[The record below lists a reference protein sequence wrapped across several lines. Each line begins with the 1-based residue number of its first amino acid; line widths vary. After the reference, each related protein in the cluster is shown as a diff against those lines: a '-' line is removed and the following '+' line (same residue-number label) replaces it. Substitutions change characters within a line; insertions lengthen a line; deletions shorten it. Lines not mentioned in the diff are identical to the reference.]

1 MVYLISLL
9 MFFAFF
15 TCVAGAA
22 LLLVSIPRLVLGDD
36 DELYVY
42 LAGLFWGVV
51 VSVVGVC
58 MAVTAYILIT

>member
-1 MVYLISLL
+1 MAYLISLL
-9 MFFAFF
+9 VFFAFF

-22 LLLVSIPRLVLGDD
+22 LLLISIPRLAFGCD
-36 DELYVY
+36 DEFY